1 MYISIFIY
9 IYMYIIIIPI
19 TNVYTNTVI
28 NAAVTKEMKY
38 LKFLC
43 NYKTLIFKYWSYSRR
58 YIKYLQIEKMI
69 RIISNNTNTKT
80 R

>member
-1 MYISIFIY
+1 
-9 IYMYIIIIPI
+9 MYIIIIPI

-43 NYKTLIFKYWSYSRR
+43 NYKTLIFKYL
-58 YIKYLQIEKMI
+58 IILEKVHKSI
-69 RIISNNTNTKT
+69 YR
-80 R
+80 

>member
-43 NYKTLIFKYWSYSRR
+43 NYKTLIFKYL
-58 YIKYLQIEKMI
+58 IILEKVHKSI
-69 RIISNNTNTKT
+69 YR
-80 R
+80 